1 MRRLLTLLTLSALS
15 LLPLAAKEK
24 QPIEGQEKTRAG
36 RFYMPQVDIKEL
48 KDSLKLWA
56 DMPGVKESDVEV
68 TLKEGIL
75 TIVGTVSTE
84 AYENLSPLYTE
95 YNVGNYFRQF
105 ELNEDV
111 DDKHIGALMR
121 NGVLE
126 LTLPKGERAQARRI
140 EVRTG

>member
-1 MRRLLTLLTLSALS
+1 MTEQEI
-15 LLPLAAKEK
+15 AAKEK
-24 QPIEGQEKTRAG
+24 QQVPGQEKTRAG
-36 RFYMPQVDIKEL
+36 RFFLPGVDIYEFD
-48 KDSLKLWA
+48 DSIKLWA

-75 TIVGTVSTE
+75 TIIGTVSTE
-84 AYENLSPLYTE
+84 AYEKLSPLYTE